1 MNSAQEC
8 FDLLAKGDGEGLRRL
23 LASDP
28 AVAEA
33 RDTTGVSLLMHCL
46 YRGRRDLAEAIAAKK
61 KELDLFEA
69 ASLGRLDRIEE
80 YARDVKAVNSFSSD
94 GFTALHFACFFSQ
107 PESARLLIEMG
118 ATVDAVA
125 ANPMRV
131 MPLHSAASARNL
143 EAARLLLQHG
153 APVNPRQQGGW
164 TPIHAAAQNGHLAMV
179 ELLLHHGANPKLAN
193 DDGKTP
199 AAVAREQGHADIAAL
214 LEE

>member
-8 FDLLAKGDGEGLRRL
+8 FGLLAKGDGEGLRRL

-33 RDTTGVSLLMHCL
+33 RDTAGVSLLMHCL

-80 YARDVKAVNSFSSD
+80 YARDVQAVNSFSND

-107 PESARLLIEMG
+107 PESARLLIEIG

-131 MPLHSAASARNL
+131 TPPAAPARR
-143 EAARLLLQHG
+143 AGQPPPARGLGADPCRRAKRPPCHG
-153 APVNPRQQGGW
+153 R
-164 TPIHAAAQNGHLAMV
+164 AAAPPRCRSQACERPWQDARGSRPRA
-179 ELLLHHGANPKLAN
+179 GAC
-193 DDGKTP
+193 GSRSP
-199 AAVAREQGHADIAAL
+199 AATVEV
-214 LEE
+214 